1 MGQPAGVLSQF
12 LRYKALFCYHVAH
25 FQGAQALIYSH
36 LGNKHRVIQTM
47 QNKDLLFAAPIAQ
60 LGDFCFDAQVAD
72 VFPDMIQR
80 SVPGYSNI
88 LSAIGMMTERFAQPG
103 STLYDLGCS
112 LGAATLM
119 MRRHLPYSDCNIIG
133 IDNSAAMVE
142 RCRSHVSAFKSTI
155 PVEIREG
162 DICEVAIEN
171 ASVVVLNFTLQF
183 IAPEQRLP
191 LLQRIYQGLRP
202 GGLLILSEKFKFDDE
217 PVSDLIIDLH
227 LDFKRA
233 NGYSELEISQK
244 RTLLENVLRA
254 DTVATHKARLI
265 SAGFIHTDL
274 WFQCFNFGSLIA
286 IKPETTP

>member
-1 MGQPAGVLSQF
+1 
-12 LRYKALFCYHVAH
+12 
-25 FQGAQALIYSH
+25 
-36 LGNKHRVIQTM
+36 M
-47 QNKDLLFAAPIAQ
+47 QKKDQLFAAPIAQ
-60 LGDFCFDAQVAD
+60 LGDFCFDEQVAD

-119 MRRHLPYSDCNIIG
+119 MRRHLPHGDCRIIG
-133 IDNSAAMVE
+133 IDNSPAMVE
-142 RCRSHVSAFKSTI
+142 RCRNHLSAFKSSI

-162 DICEVAIEN
+162 DVCDTEIED

-202 GGLLILSEKFKFDDE
+202 GGLLILSEKFKFEDAAI
-217 PVSDLIIDLH
+217 SDLIIDLH

-254 DTVATHKARLI
+254 DTVDCHRQRLHE
-265 SAGFIHTDL
+265 AGFDHCDL
-274 WFQCFNFGSLIA
+274 WFQCFNFGSLVA
-286 IKPETTP
+286 IKQELPSSKSPQSQSPSSKERRHD